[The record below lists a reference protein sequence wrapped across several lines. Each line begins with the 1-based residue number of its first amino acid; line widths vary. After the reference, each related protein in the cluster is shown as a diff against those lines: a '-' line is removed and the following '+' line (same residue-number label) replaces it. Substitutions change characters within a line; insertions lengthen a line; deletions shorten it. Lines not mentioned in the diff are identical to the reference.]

1 MSEIV
6 AETLKKAATGTAIA
20 FIGMLF
26 YISLEFITRIIL
38 ARNTTP
44 SEYGTFNIGF
54 VLLYFF
60 VTLSCLGLT
69 GGAPRYIAYLRAKGE
84 KNKVKRVISSTVQF
98 SFIASL
104 FCFSLFFFSTDF
116 LTAIFHLE
124 QTYVLKIFALAV
136 PFFVTIEILASIFL
150 GFDRVHEKV
159 YFRDMFMNILKVAFI
174 AFVIVLG
181 YSFLEII
188 YAYLLSIVIASTS
201 FILYAI
207 KKLPVAIANT
217 GVSANSDADPVTKE
231 LLLFSLPLL
240 ATFIL
245 SLIILRMDTLMLGY
259 FETTT
264 IVGLYNAAHPIS
276 QLISVFLMSLVFI
289 YLPIASQL
297 YSKNLMEEMR
307 RNYMI
312 LTKWIFSATF
322 PLFLVIF
329 LFPETVLNVFFGSP
343 YEEASVALQIL
354 ALGTLIPVFLGPNG
368 ATLIAIGRTK
378 LNMID
383 DLIGAITNI
392 SLNIFLIPL
401 MGIMGA
407 AIAYAISFAVLNMIK
422 SAQIFHIHKIHPFT
436 KNYLKP
442 IVTSTVLI
450 FIIYL
455 LIKHLF
461 SASISIWALIL
472 LLFLFLATYSVCLV
486 ITRSFDKEDIILIQE
501 MKKLVGI
508 KTRSQQLWRKRK
520 KRN

>member
-1 MSEIV
+1 MSGTLNES
-6 AETLKKAATGTAIA
+6 LKKAARGTAIA
-20 FIGMLF
+20 FAGMLI
-26 YISLEFITRIIL
+26 YMLLEFITRVVI
-38 ARNTTP
+38 ARNTTQ
-44 SEYGTFNIGF
+44 SDYGIFSIGI

-60 VTLSCLGLT
+60 VIASCLGLT
-69 GGAPRYIAYLRAKGE
+69 GGAARSIAYFRGKGE
-84 KNKVKRVISSTVQF
+84 NNKVKGVISSTVQL
-98 SFIASL
+98 SVIASL

-124 QTYVLKIFALAV
+124 QPYVLKIFALAV

-174 AFVIVLG
+174 VFVIVLG

-217 GVSANSDADPVTKE
+217 GLSANSDADPVTKE

-245 SLIILRMDTLMLGY
+245 SLIIMRMDTLMLGY
-259 FETTT
+259 FKTTT
-264 IVGLYNAAHPIS
+264 VVGLYNAAHPIS
-276 QLISVFLMSLVFI
+276 QLILIFLMSLVFI

-297 YSKNLMEEMR
+297 YSKNLMEELR

-312 LTKWIFSATF
+312 LTKWVFSATF

-343 YEEASVALQIL
+343 YVGASIALQIL
-354 ALGTLIPVFLGPNG
+354 ALGMFIHVFLGPNA
-368 ATLIAIGRTK
+368 ATLVAIGRTK

-401 MGIMGA
+401 MGIIGA
-407 AIAYAISFAVLNMIK
+407 AIASAISLTVINMIK
-422 SAQIFHIHKIHPFT
+422 SAQIFHMHKIHPFT

-442 IVTSTVLI
+442 VVTSTTLI
-450 FIIYL
+450 FVIYL
-455 LIKHLF
+455 FVKHLF
-461 SASISIWALIL
+461 SVPISIWTLIL
-472 LLFLFLATYSVCLV
+472 LLLLFLAAYSVCLV
-486 ITRSFDKEDIILIQE
+486 ITRSFDREDIMMIQE
-501 MKKLVGI
+501 MGKVVGI
-508 KTRSQQLWRKRK
+508 NTRSQQLRQKRK
-520 KRN
+520 K